1 MKGAYHPITTELIY
15 QHFHANKAKHLL
27 RVSWK
32 DGIDI
37 DEPTSDVV
45 SLLHAYADAS
55 REGWASPEE
64 VQDLRRMAL
73 DATAH
78 LVAAASAYEKHAS
91 RARHLKPRAVADALF
106 TTRLNDFKQ
115 AAARAQ
121 AACQKLTVKANK

>member
-1 MKGAYHPITTELIY
+1 MKGEYPPITTELIY

-91 RARHLKPRAVADALF
+91 DVPEA
-106 TTRLNDFKQ
+106 T
-115 AAARAQ
+115 
-121 AACQKLTVKANK
+121 